1 MTQEE
6 DREPSAG
13 TKPEK
18 IGREPAP
25 DPAPPPPGARPK
37 GLDYVFRIAPADP
50 KNTLD
55 FEDVADK

>member
-1 MTQEE
+1 MTKEE
-6 DREPSAG
+6 EREPSEAPR
-13 TKPEK
+13 PEK
-18 IGREPAP
+18 IGQQPSPEPAP
-25 DPAPPPPGARPK
+25 APGGARPK

>member
-1 MTQEE
+1 MTKEE
-6 DREPSAG
+6 GREPSDAE
-13 TKPEK
+13 KPEK
-18 IGREPAP
+18 IGREPSAEQ
-25 DPAPPPPGARPK
+25 APPPGGARPK